1 MIVYV
6 VDTETTGLYG
16 CDRGDRVVDIGI
28 VEVDTERGTVIPVY
42 SEIVGYDVSGWSEDQ
57 KNAWIFSHSDLTLD
71 MVARAKPLEE
81 IARDVRLI
89 LDGHVAASYNEEFD
103 FGKFLCKSPWDV
115 DCVLA
120 PDIMLRAHRLIDGD
134 YLFSDG
140 STSWPKLETAYRGLC
155 PDDPAYLDGPQAH
168 RALSDAVVA
177 SHVMLALIGRG
188 EYPDRLDCF
197 ERSSFSVFARE
208 GC

>member
-1 MIVYV
+1 MRVFV
-6 VDTETTGLYG
+6 VDTETTGLCG

-28 VEVDTERGTVIPVY
+28 VEVDTEMGTVMPVY

-71 MVARAKPLEE
+71 MVARAEPLEE

-89 LDGHVAASYNEEFD
+89 LDGNVAASYNEAFD
-103 FGKFLCKSPWDV
+103 FDKFLFKSPWNV
-115 DCVLA
+115 DCALA

-134 YLFSDG
+134 HLFSDG
-140 STSWPKLETAYRGLC
+140 SSWPKLETAYRGLC
-155 PDDPAYLDGPQAH
+155 PDDPAHLDGPQAH

-177 SHVMLALIGRG
+177 SYVMLALIGRG
-188 EYPDRLDCF
+188 EYP
-197 ERSSFSVFARE
+197 ARPGWE
-208 GC
+208 V

>member
-6 VDTETTGLYG
+6 VDTETTGLCG

-28 VEVDTERGTVIPVY
+28 VEVDTEMGTVMPVY
-42 SEIVGYDVSGWSEDQ
+42 SEVVGYDVSGWSEGQ

-71 MVARAKPLEE
+71 MVARAEPLEE

-89 LDGHVAASYNEEFD
+89 LDGNVAASYNEGFD
-103 FGKFLCKSPWDV
+103 FDKFLFKSPWNV
-115 DCVLA
+115 DCALA

-134 YLFSDG
+134 HLFSDG
-140 STSWPKLETAYRGLC
+140 SSWPKLETAYRGLC
-155 PDDPAYLDGPQAH
+155 PDDPAHLDGPQAH

-177 SHVMLALIGRG
+177 SYVMLALIGRG
-188 EYPDRLDCF
+188 EYP
-197 ERSSFSVFARE
+197 ARPGWE
-208 GC
+208 V

>member
-6 VDTETTGLYG
+6 VDTETTGLCG

-28 VEVDTERGTVIPVY
+28 VEVDTEMGTVMPVY
-42 SEIVGYDVSGWSEDQ
+42 SEVVGYDVSGWSEDQ

-71 MVARAKPLEE
+71 MVARAEPLEE

-89 LDGHVAASYNEEFD
+89 LDGNVAASYNEAFD
-103 FGKFLCKSPWDV
+103 FDKFLLKSPWNV
-115 DCVLA
+115 DCALA

-134 YLFSDG
+134 HLFSDG
-140 STSWPKLETAYRGLC
+140 SSWPKLETAYRGLC
-155 PDDPAYLDGPQAH
+155 PDDPAHLDGPQAH

-177 SHVMLALIGRG
+177 SYVMLALIGRG
-188 EYPDRLDCF
+188 EYP
-197 ERSSFSVFARE
+197 ARPGWE
-208 GC
+208 V

>member
-1 MIVYV
+1 MRVFV
-6 VDTETTGLYG
+6 VDTETTGLCG

-28 VEVDTERGTVIPVY
+28 VEVDTERGTVMPVY

-71 MVARAKPLEE
+71 MVARAEPLEE

-89 LDGHVAASYNEEFD
+89 LDGNVAASYNEGFD
-103 FGKFLCKSPWDV
+103 FDKFLFKSPWNV
-115 DCVLA
+115 DCALA

-134 YLFSDG
+134 HLFSDG
-140 STSWPKLETAYRGLC
+140 SSWPKLETAYRGLC
-155 PDDPAYLDGPQAH
+155 PDDPAHLDGPQAH

-177 SHVMLALIGRG
+177 SYVMLALIGRG
-188 EYPDRLDCF
+188 EYP
-197 ERSSFSVFARE
+197 ARPGWE
-208 GC
+208 V

>member
-6 VDTETTGLYG
+6 VDTETTGLNG

-28 VEVDTERGTVIPVY
+28 VEVDTERGTVMPVY
-42 SEIVGYDVSGWSEDQ
+42 SNIVGYDISDWTEDQ

-71 MVARAKPLEE
+71 MVARAEPLEE

-89 LDGHVAASYNEEFD
+89 LDENVAASYNEAFD
-103 FGKFLCKSPWDV
+103 FDKFLFKSPWNI
-115 DCVLA
+115 DCALA

-134 YLFSDG
+134 HLFSDG
-140 STSWPKLETAYRGLC
+140 SSWPKLETAYRGLC
-155 PDDPAYLDGPQAH
+155 PDDPAHLDGPQAH

-188 EYPDRLDCF
+188 EYP
-197 ERSSFSVFARE
+197 ARPGWE
-208 GC
+208 V

>member
-1 MIVYV
+1 MRVFV
-6 VDTETTGLYG
+6 VDTETTGLCG

-28 VEVDTERGTVIPVY
+28 VEVDTEMGTVMPVY
-42 SEIVGYDVSGWSEDQ
+42 SEIVGYDVSGWSENQ

-71 MVARAKPLEE
+71 MVARAEPLEE

-89 LDGHVAASYNEEFD
+89 LDGNVATSYNEAFD
-103 FGKFLCKSPWDV
+103 FDKFLFKSPWNV
-115 DCVLA
+115 DCALA

-134 YLFSDG
+134 HLFSDG
-140 STSWPKLETAYRGLC
+140 SSWPKLETAYRGLC
-155 PDDPAYLDGPQAH
+155 PDDPAHLDGPQAH

-188 EYPDRLDCF
+188 EYP
-197 ERSSFSVFARE
+197 ARPGWE
-208 GC
+208 V

>member
-1 MIVYV
+1 MRVFV
-6 VDTETTGLYG
+6 VDTETTGLCG

-28 VEVDTERGTVIPVY
+28 VEVDTERGTVMPVY

-71 MVARAKPLEE
+71 MVARAEPLEE

-89 LDGHVAASYNEEFD
+89 LDGNVAASYNEAFD
-103 FGKFLCKSPWDV
+103 FEKFLFKSPWNV
-115 DCVLA
+115 DCALA

-134 YLFSDG
+134 HLFSDG
-140 STSWPKLETAYRGLC
+140 SSWPKLETAYRGLC
-155 PDDPAYLDGPQAH
+155 PDDPAHLDGPQAH

-177 SHVMLALIGRG
+177 SYVMLALIGRG
-188 EYPDRLDCF
+188 EYP
-197 ERSSFSVFARE
+197 ARPGWE
-208 GC
+208 V

>member
-28 VEVDTERGTVIPVY
+28 VEVDTERGTVMPVY

-57 KNAWIFSHSDLTLD
+57 KNAWIFGHSDLTLEQ
-71 MVARAKPLEE
+71 VASGKPLDEV
-81 IARDVRLI
+81 IGDVRLI
-89 LDGHVAASYNEEFD
+89 LDGHVAASYNEAFD
-103 FGKFLCKSPWDV
+103 FSKFLLQRPWSV
-115 DCVLA
+115 RCTLA

-134 YLFSDG
+134 HLFSDG
-140 STSWPKLETAYRGLC
+140 SSWPKLETAYRGLC
-155 PDDPAYLDGPQAH
+155 PDDPAHLDGPQAH

-177 SHVMLALIGRG
+177 SYVMLALIGRG
-188 EYPDRLDCF
+188 EYPARLGW
-197 ERSSFSVFARE
+197 EV
-208 GC
+208 

>member
-1 MIVYV
+1 MRVFV
-6 VDTETTGLYG
+6 VDTETTGLCG

-28 VEVDTERGTVIPVY
+28 VEVDTERGTVMPVY

-71 MVARAKPLEE
+71 MVARAEPLEE

-89 LDGHVAASYNEEFD
+89 LDGNVAASYNEAFD
-103 FGKFLCKSPWDV
+103 FDKFLFKSPWNV
-115 DCVLA
+115 DCALA

-134 YLFSDG
+134 HLFSDG
-140 STSWPKLETAYRGLC
+140 SSWPKLETAYRGLC
-155 PDDPAYLDGPQAH
+155 PDDPAHLDGPQAH

-177 SHVMLALIGRG
+177 SYVMLALIGRG
-188 EYPDRLDCF
+188 EYP
-197 ERSSFSVFARE
+197 ARPGWE
-208 GC
+208 V